1 MFPSKIMARRHSPR
15 SMRCAIDCSDS
26 QQIWLIKMP
35 KRAPK
40 GAEKGLMMQ
49 GKRAEGL
56 FQIKEK
62 KKRTDAREF
71 IDDLIGSK
79 RAYKHVLELVR
90 LISTLV
96 HGVVWIG

>member
-1 MFPSKIMARRHSPR
+1 
-15 SMRCAIDCSDS
+15 
-26 QQIWLIKMP
+26 MP

-40 GAEKGLMMQ
+40 GAEKGLVIQ

-71 IDDLIGSK
+71 INDLIGSK
-79 RAYKHVLELVR
+79 RAYNMC
-90 LISTLV
+90 
-96 HGVVWIG
+96 